1 MADSLI
7 DQIFEL
13 RAIDGVRA
21 LLSHCV
27 KNAHPLRAGE
37 GDEAL
42 LRELAAHVEKYFERS
57 EAEMGD
63 IPAATLQRGQALFA
77 RVGPEILLILATYS
91 LPAAYAARNG
101 VQVLAQTD
109 RLGSDTNRRLFETT
123 QMVIDVLRPGGLDRA
138 DRPESHG
145 VGIRTAQKV
154 RLMHAA
160 VRRMI
165 LHHREGFAEAYGVPI
180 NQEDLLGTLM
190 TFSWIVLDG
199 LDRMGIVTSPE
210 ERDAYLETWLHV
222 GRILGIEDRGLPR
235 TVEEARAL
243 TDLIHA
249 RQIAPSEAGRHMT
262 RALLDMMDAH
272 LPTRLLSGLPPALL
286 HFFLRENAR
295 VIDVPRADASV
306 LLVRV
311 LITLARLADE
321 LFGRSLFFAPLYRAA
336 NVALMQGM
344 VNRERGPQRPG
355 FNIPDHLAD
364 RWPRVP
370 SALRASRASGR

>member
-1 MADSLI
+1 
-7 DQIFEL
+7 
-13 RAIDGVRA
+13 
-21 LLSHCV
+21 
-27 KNAHPLRAGE
+27 
-37 GDEAL
+37 
-42 LRELAAHVEKYFERS
+42 
-57 EAEMGD
+57 
-63 IPAATLQRGQALFA
+63 
-77 RVGPEILLILATYS
+77 
-91 LPAAYAARNG
+91 
-101 VQVLAQTD
+101 
-109 RLGSDTNRRLFETT
+109 
-123 QMVIDVLRPGGLDRA
+123 
-138 DRPESHG
+138 
-145 VGIRTAQKV
+145 
-154 RLMHAA
+154 
-160 VRRMI
+160 
-165 LHHREGFAEAYGVPI
+165 
-180 NQEDLLGTLM
+180 
-190 TFSWIVLDG
+190 
-199 LDRMGIVTSPE
+199 
-210 ERDAYLETWLHV
+210 
-222 GRILGIEDRGLPR
+222 
-235 TVEEARAL
+235 
-243 TDLIHA
+243 
-249 RQIAPSEAGRHMT
+249 MT